1 MHFMLN
7 FNMELLNYLHINVNF
22 LLILY
27 IIKIMIQ
34 NLKIYIP
41 IIMVNTSFNHMIM
54 LILVKF

>member
-54 LILVKF
+54 LI